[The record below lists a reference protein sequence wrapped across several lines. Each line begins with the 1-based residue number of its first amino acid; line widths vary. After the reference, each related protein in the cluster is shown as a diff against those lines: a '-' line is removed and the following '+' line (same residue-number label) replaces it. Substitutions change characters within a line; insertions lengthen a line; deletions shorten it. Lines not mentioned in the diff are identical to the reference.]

1 MYNIKA
7 SNKDFRPDVGAP
19 KMKYESG
26 DEFHMDYLVGK
37 RFGPWGVGLSGY
49 YLKQTTDDRL
59 NGQKIGNRGQ
69 VLAVGPALQYSSQSG
84 DQFILK
90 WDHET
95 QVKNRFAGDKVWFK
109 YVHRF

>member
-1 MYNIKA
+1 
-7 SNKDFRPDVGAP
+7 
-19 KMKYESG
+19 
-26 DEFHMDYLVGK
+26 MDYLLGY
-37 RFGPWGVGLSGY
+37 RSGEWAYGISGY

-59 NGQKIGNRGQ
+59 NGRNIGNRGQ
-69 VLAVGPALQYSSQSG
+69 VLAVGPALQYSSKSG